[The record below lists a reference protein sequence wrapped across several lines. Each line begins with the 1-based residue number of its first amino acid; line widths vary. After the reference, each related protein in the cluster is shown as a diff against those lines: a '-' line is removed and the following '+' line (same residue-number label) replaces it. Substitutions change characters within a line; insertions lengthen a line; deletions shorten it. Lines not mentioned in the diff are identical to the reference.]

1 MQYKEIVTKAVI
13 GKGKKI
19 FKNNYELSIEDK
31 VDTVLGC
38 WVINHNLS
46 GKNDGGNVLIRGTF
60 DVNIWYSYDDNTRTN
75 VATKRINYEEK
86 ANVRL
91 KEETTLTDSSEIII
105 RSLKN
110 PSCVDV
116 SVEDNT
122 IHYVIEKE
130 LGIEIIGDTKVKIAI
145 EDEEDDYEI
154 IEEDEKI
161 EEVLEQIDNEVKE
174 DYLEENNT
182 LDK

>member
-13 GKGKKI
+13 GKGKKT
-19 FKNNYELSIEDK
+19 FKNNYELSIEDN

-38 WVINHNLS
+38 WVINHNLT
-46 GKNDGGNVLIRGTF
+46 GENDGGNVLIKGNF

-86 ANVRL
+86 VNVKL
-91 KEETTLTDSSEIII
+91 KEESTLTDNSEIII

-110 PSCVDV
+110 PSCIDVDV
-116 SVEDNT
+116 KDNV
-122 IHYVIEKE
+122 IYYVIEKE

-145 EDEEDDYEI
+145 EDNEDEYDLI
-154 IEEDEKI
+154 IDEEKI
-161 EEVLEQIDNEVKE
+161 EDTLEKIDKEVKE
-174 DYLEENNT
+174 NYLEEPENNT
-182 LDK
+182 